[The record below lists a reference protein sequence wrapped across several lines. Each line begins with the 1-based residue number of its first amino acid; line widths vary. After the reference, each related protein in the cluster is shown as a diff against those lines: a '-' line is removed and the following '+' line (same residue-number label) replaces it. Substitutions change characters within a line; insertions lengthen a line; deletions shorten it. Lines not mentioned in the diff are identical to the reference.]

1 MRISGFLF
9 GIVGFV
15 ALILLTGVCA
25 LFSYNFTRDGV
36 VDLWDG
42 GIQVESLG
50 EVGQALLNPEDFEA
64 QTDDAT
70 PSGTTAPLIIPS
82 ITPVSTVAPTQADTG
97 VAVVSTAVVDEV
109 EVVPAEATPEESI
122 PTEQFASEIWG
133 NPREV
138 NILLMGIDEREGF
151 DNENAYRTDTMMV
164 LHIDPVRRTAG
175 VISFPRDLYV
185 DIPNYGQNRLNRA
198 NYIGDLNFYPDNQG
212 PGLLMETLN
221 SNFGIRIDYYVMIN
235 FTVFE
240 TVVDRI
246 APNGIEICVDQYIN
260 DPTYPDA
267 GFGTIHVE
275 FQVGCQNLTGERLLQ
290 YARTRK
296 TEGGDIDRTERQQ
309 EVIEATRQHVIS
321 AGGIQNFITQIGGL
335 WSDLAG
341 SYRTNL
347 TLSEITG
354 LALLM
359 NEVTDISYR
368 SLDPGYWLPQ
378 TLENGDQ
385 VLIPIPSDI
394 QQLIQE
400 TFYPS
405 AAISAG
411 DYRAL
416 AEQENVTVRVYN
428 NTTIAGLAGN
438 TREFLIGQGI
448 SIDQVGNMPTPDNT
462 LTTIYYYNTG
472 RNTALYLASVLG
484 LPSDRVERG
493 REGLAVDGVIVAA
506 GTDMPTIVSGGQ

>member
-9 GIVGFV
+9 GIIGFV
-15 ALILLTGVCA
+15 ALIALTGICA

-36 VDLWDG
+36 VDLWAG
-42 GIQVESLG
+42 GIQVESIG
-50 EVGQALLNPEDFEA
+50 EVGQAILNPEDFEA
-64 QTDDAT
+64 ETVATDIPAT
-70 PSGTTAPLIIPS
+70 DAPLVIPS
-82 ITPVSTVAPTQADTG
+82 ITPIASVAPTQSDNT
-97 VAVVSTAVVDEV
+97 VAGIATSVVDVTAEPTV
-109 EVVPAEATPEESI
+109 ETI
-122 PTEQFASEIWG
+122 PTEQFASEIWS

-151 DNENAYRTDTMMV
+151 TSDNAYRTDTMMV

-185 DIPNYGQNRLNRA
+185 DVPNYGQNRLNRA

-221 SNFGIRIDYYVMIN
+221 ANFGIRIDYYVMIN

-240 TVVDRI
+240 TVIDRI
-246 APNGIEICVDQYIN
+246 APSGIEICVDQYIN

-267 GFGTIHVE
+267 GFGTIEVE

-309 EVIEATRQHVIS
+309 EVIEATRQHVLS
-321 AGGIQNFITQIGGL
+321 AGGIQNFVTQMGGL

-347 TLSEITG
+347 NLSQITG

-359 NEVTDISYR
+359 NEVDDIIYTSIT
-368 SLDPGYWLPQ
+368 PGYWLPQ

-385 VLIPIPSDI
+385 ILVPIPSEI

-405 AAISAG
+405 AALSTG

-416 AEQENVTVRVYN
+416 AEQENVAVRVYN
-428 NTTIAGLAGN
+428 NTTISGLAGN
-438 TREFLIGQGI
+438 TREYLLGQGV
-448 SIDQVGNMPTPDNT
+448 SVDQVGNMPTPNNT

-472 RNTALYLASVLG
+472 RNTALYLATVLG
-484 LPSDRVERG
+484 LPNDRVERG
-493 REGLAVDGVIVAA
+493 REGLATDGIIIAA
-506 GTDMPTIVSGGQ
+506 GTDMPDIISGGQ